1 MSEKI
6 KQDISIGKNL
16 HRLRKQAGLSQEQV
30 AVKLQVM
37 GLPVSREII
46 SQMEL
51 GRYSIR
57 VSVLIALKQIYGVS
71 YSFCY
76 WKTWRTGKGA
86 KADCRQ
92 FGANRPVPPLH
103 PAK

>member
-1 MSEKI
+1 MFEHSRQSEGLFFIRFRQMVK
-6 KQDISIGKNL
+6 DISIGKNL

-71 YSFCY
+71 YEEFFQGLPDS
-76 WKTWRTGKGA
+76 R
-86 KADCRQ
+86 
-92 FGANRPVPPLH
+92 
-103 PAK
+103 

>member
-57 VSVLIALKQIYGVS
+57 VSVLIALKQIYGAW
-71 YSFCY
+71 FA
-76 WKTWRTGKGA
+76 KGYRA
-86 KADCRQ
+86 RLTISCSS
-92 FGANRPVPPLH
+92 LT
-103 PAK
+103 

>member
-46 SQMEL
+46 SQ
-51 GRYSIR
+51 IR

-71 YSFCY
+71 YEEFFQGLPDS
-76 WKTWRTGKGA
+76 R
-86 KADCRQ
+86 
-92 FGANRPVPPLH
+92 
-103 PAK
+103 

>member
-71 YSFCY
+71 YTAFLMRSFFRACQ
-76 WKTWRTGKGA
+76 TAGKMQGRKAGA
-86 KADCRQ
+86 
-92 FGANRPVPPLH
+92 PVI
-103 PAK
+103 K

>member
-16 HRLRKQAGLSQEQV
+16 HRLRKQAGLS
-30 AVKLQVM
+30 QVM

-71 YSFCY
+71 YEEFFQGLPDS
-76 WKTWRTGKGA
+76 R
-86 KADCRQ
+86 
-92 FGANRPVPPLH
+92 
-103 PAK
+103 

>member
-1 MSEKI
+1 HLAAALRRHRLLLLPHLLLV
-6 KQDISIGKNL
+6 QTGAQ

-71 YSFCY
+71 YEEFFQGLPDS
-76 WKTWRTGKGA
+76 R
-86 KADCRQ
+86 
-92 FGANRPVPPLH
+92 
-103 PAK
+103 

>member
-1 MSEKI
+1 MTLGERI
-6 KQDISIGKNL
+6 AL
-16 HRLRKQAGLSQEQV
+16 ARKKAGLSQEQV

-71 YSFCY
+71 YEEFFQGLPDS
-76 WKTWRTGKGA
+76 R
-86 KADCRQ
+86 
-92 FGANRPVPPLH
+92 
-103 PAK
+103 

>member
-37 GLPVSREII
+37 GLIMRLKSDPANVVR
-46 SQMEL
+46 
-51 GRYSIR
+51 
-57 VSVLIALKQIYGVS
+57 LI
-71 YSFCY
+71 
-76 WKTWRTGKGA
+76 
-86 KADCRQ
+86 
-92 FGANRPVPPLH
+92 
-103 PAK
+103 

>member
-1 MSEKI
+1 MPFLIYASGNTEMNLS
-6 KQDISIGKNL
+6 DSCFYPL

-71 YSFCY
+71 YEEFFQGLPDS
-76 WKTWRTGKGA
+76 R
-86 KADCRQ
+86 
-92 FGANRPVPPLH
+92 
-103 PAK
+103 